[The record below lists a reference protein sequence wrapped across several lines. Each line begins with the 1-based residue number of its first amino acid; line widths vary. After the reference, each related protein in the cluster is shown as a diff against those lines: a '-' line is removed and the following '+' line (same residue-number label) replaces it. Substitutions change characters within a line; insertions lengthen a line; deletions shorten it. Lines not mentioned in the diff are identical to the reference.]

1 MSDQTTGPLDEK
13 VDEKVDEK
21 SEQAFDHIES
31 RQDKATTSLKKSSG
45 SGIGSVLAILLALVA
60 IGIASWPAYEIYKEN
75 YTGAQVDPIPARV
88 ARIEVGLETLG
99 NELRNAKRHMA
110 AKNGEMNAQ
119 LTAGEEQMQQFQAGV
134 SESLVAIQSRM
145 GTSSQDWVYA
155 EVEYLVRMAN
165 QRVLMEHDASSA
177 LQLLQSADEIIRETD
192 GLTAHGLREAL
203 ARDIAA
209 LKAVGSPDIQGVY
222 LELSALVAQVPSLSR
237 TLPTY
242 QAPTPETD
250 PRSDTESTLTRLLGM
265 IQLAAGKL
273 AHLVDFR
280 RDEVE
285 IKRILPPKEEY
296 FLRQNLMLKLQIAQM
311 ALLEG
316 NQKVFQSALGEAQV
330 WVSDSFDGEN
340 PGTVAMLKS
349 ITRLSVSQVSV
360 DLPDI
365 AGSLKAARS
374 QLAGFKEAQQK

>member
-1 MSDQTTGPLDEK
+1 MSDHTTGP
-13 VDEKVDEK
+13 VDEKLEH
-21 SEQAFDHIES
+21 AFDHIES
-31 RQDKATTSLKKSSG
+31 RQDKAATPLKKSSG
-45 SGIGSVLAILLALVA
+45 GGIGIVLAILLALVA
-60 IGIASWPAYEIYKEN
+60 IGIGSWPAYEIYKEK
-75 YTGAQVDPIPARV
+75 YTGAQIDPIPARV
-88 ARIEVGLETLG
+88 AQIEAGVETLG
-99 NELRNAKRHMA
+99 IELRNIERRMA
-110 AKNGEMNAQ
+110 AKNAELNAQ
-119 LTAGEEQMQQFQAGV
+119 LTTGEEQMQQFLAGV
-134 SESLVAIQSRM
+134 SESMVAIQSRM

-165 QRVLMEHDASSA
+165 QRVLMEQDANSA

-222 LELSALVAQVPSLSR
+222 LELSALVSQVPLLRR

-242 QAPTPETD
+242 QAPSSTTD
-250 PRSDTESTLTRLLGM
+250 QSAEATGYLARFLRL
-265 IQLAAGKL
+265 IRHAGNKL

-296 FLRQNLMLKLQIAQM
+296 FLRQNLVLKLQIAQM

-316 NQKVFQSALGEAQV
+316 NQGVFQSALGEAQV
-330 WVSDSFDGEN
+330 WVSDSFDDGN

-349 ITRLSVSQVSV
+349 ITRLSALQVSV
-360 DLPDI
+360 ELPDI

-374 QLAGFKEAQQK
+374 QLVGFKEAPQK

>member
-1 MSDQTTGPLDEK
+1 MSDHTTGP
-13 VDEKVDEK
+13 VDEKLEH
-21 SEQAFDHIES
+21 AFDHIES
-31 RQDKATTSLKKSSG
+31 RQDKAATPLKKSSG
-45 SGIGSVLAILLALVA
+45 GGIGIVLAILLALVA
-60 IGIASWPAYEIYKEN
+60 IGIASWPAYEIYKEK
-75 YTGAQVDPIPARV
+75 YTGAQIDPIPARV
-88 ARIEVGLETLG
+88 AQIEAGVETLG
-99 NELRNAKRHMA
+99 IELRNIERRMA
-110 AKNGEMNAQ
+110 AKNAELNAQ
-119 LTAGEEQMQQFQAGV
+119 LTTGEEQMQQFLAGV
-134 SESLVAIQSRM
+134 SESMVAIQSRM

-165 QRVLMEHDASSA
+165 QRVLMEQDANSA

-222 LELSALVAQVPSLSR
+222 LELSALVSQVPLLRR

-242 QAPTPETD
+242 QAPSLTTD
-250 PRSDTESTLTRLLGM
+250 QNAEATGYLARFLRL
-265 IQLAAGKL
+265 IRHAGNKL

-296 FLRQNLMLKLQIAQM
+296 FLRQNLVLKLQIAQM

-316 NQKVFQSALGEAQV
+316 NQGVFQSALGEAQV
-330 WVSDSFDGEN
+330 WVSDSFDDEN

-349 ITRLSVSQVSV
+349 ITRLSALQVSV
-360 DLPDI
+360 ELPDI

-374 QLAGFKEAQQK
+374 QLVRFKETPKK

>member
-13 VDEKVDEK
+13 VDEKL
-21 SEQAFDHIES
+21 EQPFDHIES
-31 RQDKATTSLKKSSG
+31 RQDKAATPLKKSSG
-45 SGIGSVLAILLALVA
+45 GGIGGVLAILLALVA
-60 IGIASWPAYEIYKEN
+60 IGIASWPAYEIYKEK
-75 YTGAQVDPIPARV
+75 YTGAQIDPIPARV
-88 ARIEVGLETLG
+88 AQIEAGVETLG
-99 NELRNAKRHMA
+99 IELRNVERRMA
-110 AKNGEMNAQ
+110 AKNAELNAQ
-119 LTAGEEQMQQFQAGV
+119 LTTGEEQMQQFLAGV
-134 SESLVAIQSRM
+134 SESMVAIQSRM

-165 QRVLMEHDASSA
+165 QRVLMEQDANSA
-177 LQLLQSADEIIRETD
+177 LQLLQSADAIIRETD

-222 LELSALVAQVPSLSR
+222 LELSALVSQVPLLRR

-242 QAPTPETD
+242 QAPSSTTD
-250 PRSDTESTLTRLLGM
+250 QSAEVTGYLARFLRL
-265 IQLAAGKL
+265 IRHAGNKL

-296 FLRQNLMLKLQIAQM
+296 FLRQNLVLKLQIAQM

-316 NQKVFQSALGEAQV
+316 NQGVFQSALGEAQV
-330 WVSDSFDGEN
+330 WVSDSFDDEN

-349 ITRLSVSQVSV
+349 ITRLSASQVSV
-360 DLPDI
+360 ELPDI
-365 AGSLKAARS
+365 AGSLRAARS
-374 QLAGFKEAQQK
+374 QLAGFTEAQQK

>member
-13 VDEKVDEK
+13 VDEKL
-21 SEQAFDHIES
+21 EQAFEHIES
-31 RQDKATTSLKKSSG
+31 RQEKAAMPLKKSSG
-45 SGIGSVLAILLALVA
+45 AGMGSVLALLLALVA
-60 IGIASWPAYEIYKEN
+60 IGIASWPAYEIYKEK
-75 YTGAQVDPIPARV
+75 YASTQVDPIPARV
-88 ARIEVGLETLG
+88 AQIEAGVETLG
-99 NELRNAKRHMA
+99 NELRNVERRMT
-110 AKNGEMNAQ
+110 AKNAEMNAQ
-119 LTAGEEQMQQFQAGV
+119 IVTDEEQMQQFQAGV
-134 SESLVAIQSRM
+134 AESLAAIQSRM

-165 QRVLMEHDASSA
+165 QRVLMEQDANSA
-177 LQLLQSADEIIRETD
+177 LQLLRSADEIIRETD

-222 LELSALVAQVPSLSR
+222 LELSALVSQVPLLHR

-242 QAPTPETD
+242 QAPSSVTD
-250 PRSDTESTLTRLLGM
+250 PNTE
-265 IQLAAGKL
+265 AAGYLAQFLGLIRDAGIKL
-273 AHLVDFR
+273 ANLVDFR
-280 RDEVE
+280 RDQVE

-296 FLRQNLMLKLQIAQM
+296 FLRQNLVLKLQIAQM

-316 NQKVFQSALGEAQV
+316 NQGVFQSALGEAQV
-330 WVSDSFDGEN
+330 WVSDSFDAEN

-360 DLPDI
+360 ELPNI

-374 QLAGFKEAQQK
+374 QLAGFKEAKQE

>member
-21 SEQAFDHIES
+21 LEQAFDHIES
-31 RQDKATTSLKKSSG
+31 RQDKAATPLKKPSG
-45 SGIGSVLAILLALVA
+45 GGIGSILAILLALVA
-60 IGIASWPAYEIYKEN
+60 IGVASWPAYEIYKEKH
-75 YTGAQVDPIPARV
+75 TGAQIDPIPARV
-88 ARIEVGLETLG
+88 AQIEAGVETLG
-99 NELRNAKRHMA
+99 IELRNVERRMA
-110 AKNGEMNAQ
+110 AKNAELNAQ
-119 LTAGEEQMQQFQAGV
+119 LTTGEEQMQQFLAGV
-134 SESLVAIQSRM
+134 SESMVAIQSRM

-165 QRVLMEHDASSA
+165 QRVLMEQDANSA

-222 LELSALVAQVPSLSR
+222 LELSALVSQVPLLRR

-242 QAPTPETD
+242 QAPSSTTD
-250 PRSDTESTLTRLLGM
+250 QSAEATGYLARFLRL
-265 IQLAAGKL
+265 IRHAGNKL

-296 FLRQNLMLKLQIAQM
+296 FLRQNLVLKLQIAQM

-316 NQKVFQSALGEAQV
+316 NQGVFQSALGEAQV
-330 WVSDSFDGEN
+330 WVSDSFDDGN

-349 ITRLSVSQVSV
+349 ITRLSALQVSV
-360 DLPDI
+360 ELPDI

-374 QLAGFKEAQQK
+374 QLVGFKEAPQK

>member
-13 VDEKVDEK
+13 L
-21 SEQAFDHIES
+21 EQALDHIES
-31 RQDKATTSLKKSSG
+31 RQDKAATPSKKPSG
-45 SGIGSVLAILLALVA
+45 GGIGVVLAILLALVA
-60 IGIASWPAYEIYKEN
+60 IGIASWPAYEIYKEK
-75 YTGAQVDPIPARV
+75 YTGAQIDPIPARV
-88 ARIEVGLETLG
+88 AQIEAGVETLG
-99 NELRNAKRHMA
+99 IELRNVERRMA
-110 AKNGEMNAQ
+110 AKNAELNAQ
-119 LTAGEEQMQQFQAGV
+119 LTTGEEQMQQFLAGV
-134 SESLVAIQSRM
+134 SESMVAIQSRM

-165 QRVLMEHDASSA
+165 QRVMMEQDANSA

-222 LELSALVAQVPSLSR
+222 LELSALVSQVPLLRR

-242 QAPTPETD
+242 QAPSSTTD
-250 PRSDTESTLTRLLGM
+250 QSAEATGYLARFLRL
-265 IQLAAGKL
+265 IRHAGNKL

-296 FLRQNLMLKLQIAQM
+296 FLRQNLVLKLQIAQM

-316 NQKVFQSALGEAQV
+316 NQGVFQSALGEAQV
-330 WVSDSFDGEN
+330 WVSDSFDDGN

-349 ITRLSVSQVSV
+349 ITRLSALQVSV
-360 DLPDI
+360 ELPDI

-374 QLAGFKEAQQK
+374 QLVGFKEAPQK

>member
-21 SEQAFDHIES
+21 LEQAFDHIES
-31 RQDKATTSLKKSSG
+31 RQDKAATPLKKPSG
-45 SGIGSVLAILLALVA
+45 GGIGSILAILLALVA
-60 IGIASWPAYEIYKEN
+60 IGVASWPAYEIYKEKH
-75 YTGAQVDPIPARV
+75 TGAQIDPIPARV
-88 ARIEVGLETLG
+88 EQIEAGVETLG
-99 NELRNAKRHMA
+99 NELRNVERRMA
-110 AKNGEMNAQ
+110 AKNAEINAQ
-119 LTAGEEQMQQFQAGV
+119 LTAGEEQMQQFLAGV

-165 QRVLMEHDASSA
+165 QRVLMEQDANSA

-222 LELSALVAQVPSLSR
+222 LELSALVSQVPLLHR

-242 QAPTPETD
+242 QAPSSVTD
-250 PRSDTESTLTRLLGM
+250 PNTE
-265 IQLAAGKL
+265 AAGYLAQFLGLIRDAGIKL
-273 AHLVDFR
+273 ANLVDFR
-280 RDEVE
+280 RDQVE

-296 FLRQNLMLKLQIAQM
+296 FLRQNLVLKLQIAQM

-316 NQKVFQSALGEAQV
+316 NQGVFQSALGEAQV
-330 WVSDSFDGEN
+330 WVSDSFDAEN

-360 DLPDI
+360 ELPNI

-374 QLAGFKEAQQK
+374 QLAGFKEAKQE

>member
-13 VDEKVDEK
+13 VEEKL
-21 SEQAFDHIES
+21 EQAFEHIES
-31 RQDKATTSLKKSSG
+31 RQEKAARPIKKPSG
-45 SGIGSVLAILLALVA
+45 GGTGSVLAILLALVA
-60 IGIASWPAYEIYKEN
+60 IGIASWPAYEIYQEKS
-75 YTGAQVDPIPARV
+75 TSAQIDPVPARV
-88 ARIEVGLETLG
+88 AQIEAGVENLG
-99 NELRNAKRHMA
+99 NELRNVERSMA
-110 AKNGEMNAQ
+110 AKHDEMNAQ
-119 LTAGEEQMQQFQAGV
+119 LTAGEEQMQQSLANV

-165 QRVLMEHDASSA
+165 QRVLMEQDANSA

-203 ARDIAA
+203 AQDIAA

-222 LELSALVAQVPSLSR
+222 LELSALVSQVSLLRR

-242 QAPTPETD
+242 QAP
-250 PRSDTESTLTRLLGM
+250 SSVTEQSAEAVGYLGRFMRL
-265 IQLAAGKL
+265 IRHAGNKL

-296 FLRQNLMLKLQIAQM
+296 FLRQNLVLKLQIAQM

-316 NQKVFQSALGEAQV
+316 NQGVFQSALGEAEV
-330 WVSDSFDGEN
+330 WVSNSFDGEN

-349 ITRLSVSQVSV
+349 IGRLSASRVSV
-360 DLPDI
+360 ELPDI
-365 AGSLKAARS
+365 AGSLKAARA
-374 QLAGFKEAQQK
+374 QLAGFKEAQPK

>member
-1 MSDQTTGPLDEK
+1 MSDHTTGP
-13 VDEKVDEK
+13 VDEKLEH
-21 SEQAFDHIES
+21 AFDHIES
-31 RQDKATTSLKKSSG
+31 RQDKAATPLKKPSG
-45 SGIGSVLAILLALVA
+45 GGIGIVLAILLALVA
-60 IGIASWPAYEIYKEN
+60 IGIASWPAYEIYKEK
-75 YTGAQVDPIPARV
+75 YTGAQIDPIPARV
-88 ARIEVGLETLG
+88 AQIEAGVETLG
-99 NELRNAKRHMA
+99 IELRNVERRMA
-110 AKNGEMNAQ
+110 AKNAELNAQ
-119 LTAGEEQMQQFQAGV
+119 LTTGEEQMQQFLAGV
-134 SESLVAIQSRM
+134 SESMVAIQSRM

-165 QRVLMEHDASSA
+165 QRVLMEQDANSA

-222 LELSALVAQVPSLSR
+222 LELSALVSQVPLLRR

-242 QAPTPETD
+242 QAPSSTTD
-250 PRSDTESTLTRLLGM
+250 QSAEATGYLARFLRL
-265 IQLAAGKL
+265 IRHAGNKL

-296 FLRQNLMLKLQIAQM
+296 FLRQNLVLKLQIAQM

-316 NQKVFQSALGEAQV
+316 NQGVFQSALGEAQV
-330 WVSDSFDGEN
+330 WVSDSFDDEN

-349 ITRLSVSQVSV
+349 ITRLSALQVSV
-360 DLPDI
+360 ELPDI

-374 QLAGFKEAQQK
+374 QLVRFKEAPKK

>member
-13 VDEKVDEK
+13 VDEKL
-21 SEQAFDHIES
+21 EQAFEHIES
-31 RQDKATTSLKKSSG
+31 RQEKTAMPLKKSSG
-45 SGIGSVLAILLALVA
+45 AGMGSVLALLLALVA
-60 IGIASWPAYEIYKEN
+60 IGIASWPAYEIYKEK
-75 YTGAQVDPIPARV
+75 YASTQVDPIPARV
-88 ARIEVGLETLG
+88 AQIEAGVETLG
-99 NELRNAKRHMA
+99 NELRNVERRMT
-110 AKNGEMNAQ
+110 AKNAEMNAQ
-119 LTAGEEQMQQFQAGV
+119 IVTDEEQMQQFQAGV
-134 SESLVAIQSRM
+134 AESLAAIQSRM

-165 QRVLMEHDASSA
+165 QRVLMEQDANSA
-177 LQLLQSADEIIRETD
+177 LQLLRSADEIIRETD

-222 LELSALVAQVPSLSR
+222 LELSALVSQVPLLHR

-242 QAPTPETD
+242 QAPSSVTD
-250 PRSDTESTLTRLLGM
+250 PNTE
-265 IQLAAGKL
+265 AAGYLAQFLGLIRDAGIKL
-273 AHLVDFR
+273 ANLVDFR
-280 RDEVE
+280 RDQVE

-296 FLRQNLMLKLQIAQM
+296 FLRQNLVLKLQIAQM

-316 NQKVFQSALGEAQV
+316 NQGVFQSALGEAQV
-330 WVSDSFDGEN
+330 WVSDSFDAEN

-360 DLPDI
+360 ELPNI

-374 QLAGFKEAQQK
+374 QLAGFKEAKQE

>member
-13 VDEKVDEK
+13 LEH
-21 SEQAFDHIES
+21 AFDHIES
-31 RQDKATTSLKKSSG
+31 RQDKAATPLKKSSG
-45 SGIGSVLAILLALVA
+45 GGIGIVLAILLALVA
-60 IGIASWPAYEIYKEN
+60 IGIASWPAYEIYKEK
-75 YTGAQVDPIPARV
+75 YTGAQIDPIPARV
-88 ARIEVGLETLG
+88 AQIEAGVETLG
-99 NELRNAKRHMA
+99 IELRNVERRMA
-110 AKNGEMNAQ
+110 AKNAELNAQ
-119 LTAGEEQMQQFQAGV
+119 LTTGEEQMQQFLAGV
-134 SESLVAIQSRM
+134 SESMVAIQSRM

-165 QRVLMEHDASSA
+165 QRVLMEQDANSA
-177 LQLLQSADEIIRETD
+177 LQLLQSADEIIRETG

-222 LELSALVAQVPSLSR
+222 LELSALVSQVPLLRR

-242 QAPTPETD
+242 QAPSSTTD
-250 PRSDTESTLTRLLGM
+250 QSAEATGYLARFFRL
-265 IQLAAGKL
+265 IRHAGNKL

-296 FLRQNLMLKLQIAQM
+296 FLRQNLVLKLQIAQM

-316 NQKVFQSALGEAQV
+316 NQGVFQSALGEAQV
-330 WVSDSFDGEN
+330 WVSDSFDDEN
-340 PGTVAMLKS
+340 PSTVAMLKS
-349 ITRLSVSQVSV
+349 ITRLSALQVSV
-360 DLPDI
+360 ELPDI

-374 QLAGFKEAQQK
+374 QLVGFKEAPQK

>member
-1 MSDQTTGPLDEK
+1 MSDHTTGP
-13 VDEKVDEK
+13 VDEKLEH
-21 SEQAFDHIES
+21 AFDHIES
-31 RQDKATTSLKKSSG
+31 RQDKAATPSKKPSG
-45 SGIGSVLAILLALVA
+45 GGIGVVLAILLALVA
-60 IGIASWPAYEIYKEN
+60 IGIASWPAYEIYKEK
-75 YTGAQVDPIPARV
+75 YTGAQIDPIPARV
-88 ARIEVGLETLG
+88 AQIEAGVETLG
-99 NELRNAKRHMA
+99 IELRNIERRMA
-110 AKNGEMNAQ
+110 AKNAELNAQ
-119 LTAGEEQMQQFQAGV
+119 LTTGEEQMQQFLAGV
-134 SESLVAIQSRM
+134 SESMVAIQSRM

-165 QRVLMEHDASSA
+165 QRVLMEQDANSA

-222 LELSALVAQVPSLSR
+222 LELSALVSQVPLLRR

-242 QAPTPETD
+242 QAPSSTTD
-250 PRSDTESTLTRLLGM
+250 QSAEATGYLARFLRL
-265 IQLAAGKL
+265 IRHAGNKL

-296 FLRQNLMLKLQIAQM
+296 FLRQNLVLKLQIAQM

-316 NQKVFQSALGEAQV
+316 NQGVFQNALGEAQV
-330 WVSDSFDGEN
+330 WVSDSFDDEN

-349 ITRLSVSQVSV
+349 ITRLSALQVSV
-360 DLPDI
+360 ELPDI

-374 QLAGFKEAQQK
+374 QLVRFKETPKK

>member
-13 VDEKVDEK
+13 LEH
-21 SEQAFDHIES
+21 AFDHIES
-31 RQDKATTSLKKSSG
+31 RQDKAATPSKKPSG
-45 SGIGSVLAILLALVA
+45 GGIGVVLAILLALVA
-60 IGIASWPAYEIYKEN
+60 IGIASWPAYEIYKEK
-75 YTGAQVDPIPARV
+75 YTGAQIDPIPARV
-88 ARIEVGLETLG
+88 AQIEAGVETLG
-99 NELRNAKRHMA
+99 IELRNVERRMA
-110 AKNGEMNAQ
+110 AKNAELNAQ
-119 LTAGEEQMQQFQAGV
+119 LTTGEEQMQQFLAGV
-134 SESLVAIQSRM
+134 SESMVANQIRK

-165 QRVLMEHDASSA
+165 QRVLMEQDANSA

-222 LELSALVAQVPSLSR
+222 LELSALVSQVPLLRR

-242 QAPTPETD
+242 QAPSSTTD
-250 PRSDTESTLTRLLGM
+250 QSAEATGYLARFLRL
-265 IQLAAGKL
+265 IRHAGNKL

-296 FLRQNLMLKLQIAQM
+296 FLRQNLVLKLQIAQM

-316 NQKVFQSALGEAQV
+316 NQGVFQSALGEAQV
-330 WVSDSFDGEN
+330 WVSDSFDDGN

-349 ITRLSVSQVSV
+349 ITRLSALQVSV
-360 DLPDI
+360 ELPDI

-374 QLAGFKEAQQK
+374 QLVGFKEAPQK

>member
-13 VDEKVDEK
+13 LEH
-21 SEQAFDHIES
+21 AFDHIES
-31 RQDKATTSLKKSSG
+31 RQDKAATPLKKSSG
-45 SGIGSVLAILLALVA
+45 GGIGIVLAILLALVA
-60 IGIASWPAYEIYKEN
+60 IGIGSWPAYEIYKEK
-75 YTGAQVDPIPARV
+75 YTGAQIDPIPARV
-88 ARIEVGLETLG
+88 AQIEAGVETLG
-99 NELRNAKRHMA
+99 IELRNVERRMA
-110 AKNGEMNAQ
+110 AKNAELNAQ
-119 LTAGEEQMQQFQAGV
+119 LTTGEEQMQQFLAGV
-134 SESLVAIQSRM
+134 SESMVAIQSRM

-165 QRVLMEHDASSA
+165 QRVLMEQDANSA

-222 LELSALVAQVPSLSR
+222 LELSALVSQVPLLRR

-242 QAPTPETD
+242 QAPSSTTD
-250 PRSDTESTLTRLLGM
+250 QSAEATGYLARFLRL
-265 IQLAAGKL
+265 IRHAGNKL

-296 FLRQNLMLKLQIAQM
+296 FLRQNLVLKLQIAQM

-316 NQKVFQSALGEAQV
+316 NQGVFQSALGEAQV
-330 WVSDSFDGEN
+330 WVSDSFDDGN

-349 ITRLSVSQVSV
+349 ITRLSALQVSV
-360 DLPDI
+360 ELPDI

-374 QLAGFKEAQQK
+374 QLVRFKETPKK

>member
-13 VDEKVDEK
+13 VDEKL
-21 SEQAFDHIES
+21 EQAFEHIES
-31 RQDKATTSLKKSSG
+31 RQEKTAMPLKKSSG
-45 SGIGSVLAILLALVA
+45 AGMGSVLALLLALVA
-60 IGIASWPAYEIYKEN
+60 IGIASWPAYEIYKEK
-75 YTGAQVDPIPARV
+75 YASTQVDPIPARV
-88 ARIEVGLETLG
+88 AQIEAGVETLG
-99 NELRNAKRHMA
+99 NELRNVERRMT
-110 AKNGEMNAQ
+110 AKNAEMNAQ
-119 LTAGEEQMQQFQAGV
+119 IVTDEEQMQQFQAGV
-134 SESLVAIQSRM
+134 AESLAAIQSRM
-145 GTSSQDWVYA
+145 GTSSQNWVYA

-165 QRVLMEHDASSA
+165 QRVLMEQDANSA
-177 LQLLQSADEIIRETD
+177 LQLLRSADEIIRETD

-222 LELSALVAQVPSLSR
+222 LELSALVSQVPLLHR

-242 QAPTPETD
+242 QAPSSVTD
-250 PRSDTESTLTRLLGM
+250 PNTE
-265 IQLAAGKL
+265 AAGYLAQFLGLIRDAGIKL
-273 AHLVDFR
+273 ANLVDFR
-280 RDEVE
+280 RDQVE

-296 FLRQNLMLKLQIAQM
+296 FLRQNLVLKLQIAQM

-316 NQKVFQSALGEAQV
+316 NQGVFQSALGEAQV
-330 WVSDSFDGEN
+330 WVSDSFDAEN

-360 DLPDI
+360 ELPNI

-374 QLAGFKEAQQK
+374 QLAGFKEAKQE

>member
-1 MSDQTTGPLDEK
+1 MSDQTTGP
-13 VDEKVDEK
+13 VDEKL
-21 SEQAFDHIES
+21 EQAFDHIES
-31 RQDKATTSLKKSSG
+31 GQDKAATPLKKSSG
-45 SGIGSVLAILLALVA
+45 GGIGSVLAILLALVA
-60 IGIASWPAYEIYKEN
+60 IGIASWPAYEIYKEKH
-75 YTGAQVDPIPARV
+75 TGAQVDPIPARV
-88 ARIEVGLETLG
+88 EQIEAGVETLG
-99 NELRNAKRHMA
+99 NELRNVERRMA
-110 AKNGEMNAQ
+110 AKNAEMNAQ
-119 LTAGEEQMQQFQAGV
+119 LTAGEEQMQQFLAGV

-165 QRVLMEHDASSA
+165 QRVLMEQDANSA

-209 LKAVGSPDIQGVY
+209 LKAVSSPDIQGVY
-222 LELSALVAQVPSLSR
+222 LELSALVSQVPSLRR

-242 QAPTPETD
+242 QAPSSATD
-250 PRSDTESTLTRLLGM
+250 QSDG
-265 IQLAAGKL
+265 AAGYLARFLGLIRRAGNKL

-316 NQKVFQSALGEAQV
+316 NQGVFQSALGEAQV

-349 ITRLSVSQVSV
+349 ITRLSASQVSV